1 LALKNAAA
9 GRMNSRHLLAHTKKK
24 LKDSYTSSIR
34 PHATGVLGLKVLVY
48 EVQMSRHLFA
58 HVPVH
63 KEQDSKH
70 QPAKRLQK
78 HFPVLR
84 QIFFFGCENRY
95 STGCGRKKK
104 IEPSWR
110 LNRVLI
116 ESGTVT
122 QQPVRQG
129 FLAQREQERQQGRK
143 GK

>member
-24 LKDSYTSSIR
+24 LKDSYTSSVR

-63 KEQDSKH
+63 KEHDSKH

-78 HFPVLR
+78 HFSVLR
-84 QIFFFGCENRY
+84 QIFFFGCENRD
-95 STGCGRKKK
+95 STGYVFFLDVK
-104 IEPSWR
+104 
-110 LNRVLI
+110 
-116 ESGTVT
+116 TVT
-122 QQPVRQG
+122 RQKKNRA
-129 FLAQREQERQQGRK
+129 LMEA
-143 GK
+143 